1 MPVMP
6 IAPTRPRPPTATD
19 LVAAPAEPVALPE
32 YVRRIPFG
40 RYRALN
46 PMTKLVLAAVGAIV
60 AFGVRGWSGPAVVFV
75 AVVVSAAAAGVLR
88 RMLPFVLASLP
99 LVISIMAVNTFL
111 YPNAQDTIVRL
122 GPLAP
127 TWTGATAAGQ
137 ATLRVIA
144 FGLSAALFALTTP
157 VDDLMV
163 ELERRG
169 LGRRGAFVVGSA
181 LGAVPRTLERAREVA
196 DAQRARG
203 LDTEGGA
210 RRRLRG
216 LVPLIGPVVFGAL
229 GEVEERTMALEARA
243 FTAPGRRTILRALPD
258 SSLQRIGRPLLLV
271 GAIAIVVVLLV
282 VPVAL
287 P

>member
-1 MPVMP
+1 MTPE
-6 IAPTRPRPPTATD
+6 RPTATD
-19 LVAAPAEPVALPE
+19 PVVAEAEDALLPGF
-32 YVRRIPFG
+32 VRRIPVG

-46 PMTKLVLAAVGAIV
+46 PITKVTLAVVGAIV
-60 AFGVRGWSGPAVVFV
+60 AFGVRGWTGPAVVFA
-75 AVVVSAAAAGVLR
+75 AVVLSAWTAGVLR
-88 RMLPFVLASLP
+88 RMAPFALATLP
-99 LVISIMAVNTFL
+99 LVASILTVNTFL
-111 YPNAQDTIVRL
+111 YPNAHDTIARL

-127 TWTGATAAGQ
+127 TWTGATAAVQ
-137 ATLRVIA
+137 ATLRVVA

-157 VDDLMV
+157 VDDLLV

-203 LDTEGGA
+203 MDTEGGLW
-210 RRRLRG
+210 RRFRG
-216 LVPLIGPVVFGAL
+216 LVPLIGPVLFGAL
-229 GEVEERTMALEARA
+229 AEVEERTMALEARA

-258 SSLQRIGRPLLLV
+258 SGWQRTGRWLLLV
-271 GAIAIVVVLLV
+271 GSLAA
-282 VPVAL
+282 VAVTLAAPGRL